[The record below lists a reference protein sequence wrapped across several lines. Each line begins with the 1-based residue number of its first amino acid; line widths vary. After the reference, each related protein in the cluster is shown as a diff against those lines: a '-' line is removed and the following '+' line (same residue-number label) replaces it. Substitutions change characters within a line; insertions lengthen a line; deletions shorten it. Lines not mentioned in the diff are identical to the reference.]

1 MSELQKGAYAVVWG
15 ANVGV
20 AYIANG
26 VTVAASGNKAQGF
39 TMTTNADSA
48 TIKDQVGQSQTMVF
62 SDQSKNISIEV
73 VPGDGTNIANA
84 NDNGVVPTPGTLV
97 TLSLLGT
104 THDQVTANH
113 SGKYIAMDGCQ
124 LTASNTG
131 EARITMN
138 LYQNT
143 GVDMSATLS

>member
-20 AYIANG
+20 AYTANS
-26 VTVAASGNKAQGF
+26 VAVGATGNKAQNF
-39 TMTTNADSA
+39 TLTTNADSA
-48 TIKDQVGQSQTMVF
+48 TIKDQVGQTQTMVF
-62 SDQSKNISIEV
+62 SDQSKAITIEV
-73 VPGDGTNIANA
+73 IPGDGTNIANA

-104 THDQVTANH
+104 THDQITTDH

-124 LTASNTG
+124 LSASNDS

-143 GVDMSATLS
+143 GVDISATLS